1 MTDASNRRESMTQ
14 RCDFMREIVDQVV
27 GLDTESIFAKVG
39 SSERE
44 HLSNPRFSGRLAMR
58 YARGIIPEGL
68 FVENADSREVSIV
81 RGGSETVALIAAMA
95 GTHVLWQE
103 VIRLVRREDR
113 EDLDLDLGISTRSV
127 ALRGRQHNFDF
138 AVTNDKSDHEM
149 KDIRVLAE
157 RIRKEGALCWG
168 CWLATRDT
176 ISARR
181 LRVLTPARVSR
192 FIMGVVPGTAEE
204 RGFRRLAVDLE
215 IDELLKIG
223 IDETF
228 EQGDA

>member
-1 MTDASNRRESMTQ
+1 MTDASNRRDLIAQ
-14 RCDFMREIVDQVV
+14 RCIFMREIVDQVV
-27 GLDTESIFAKVG
+27 GLDNESILHKVG

-44 HLSNPRFSGRLAMR
+44 HLLNPRFSGRLAMR
-58 YARGIIPEGL
+58 YARHILPKGL
-68 FVENADSREVSIV
+68 FLENADSRESTIL

-95 GTHVLWQE
+95 GTHVLWPE
-103 VIRLVRREDR
+103 IIRLVRREDR
-113 EDLDLDLGISTRSV
+113 DELDAELGISTRLI
-127 ALRGRQHNFDF
+127 ALRGRQHDLGSIT
-138 AVTNDKSDHEM
+138 TNRDSGYALEG
-149 KDIRVLAE
+149 ISGLAE

-181 LRVLTPARVSR
+181 LRVLTPARVSK
-192 FIMGVVPGTAEE
+192 FIMGELPGTVEE
-204 RGFRRLAVDLE
+204 RRFRRLAVDLE

-223 IDETF
+223 TDETF